1 MENYVIE
8 NQAKNKTVAALKYTA
23 QDRQSIITGLLA
35 IFETEARARKVMT
48 DQATDLR
55 KDGFTILSLAPSE
68 IRLANLAGEERILFI
83 ETYQVM

>member
-8 NQAKNKTVAALKYTA
+8 NQAKNKIVAVLKYTA
-23 QDRQSIITGLLA
+23 QDRQSIITGVLA
-35 IFETEARARKVMT
+35 VFETEARARKVMT

-55 KDGFTILSLAPSE
+55 KDGYTILSLAPLE

-83 ETYQVM
+83 ESHQVL